1 MVGFSRITLIGNV
14 GSDPEMRYTPNGQA
28 VTDFR
33 MAVTRRYTG
42 SDGNHQEETQWFR
55 VTSWGRQ
62 AETVNQ
68 YLTKGQRVFVEG
80 RLNSSAF
87 IGRDG
92 EARASLDVTA
102 DTVRFLDRRADVE
115 AMQQSRGVQDAPPN
129 QVEKQGAADVDD
141 VEELPW

>member
-33 MAVTRRYTG
+33 MAVSRRYTG
-42 SDGNHQEETQWFR
+42 SDGNQQEETQWFR

-68 YLTKGQRVFVEG
+68 YLTKGQRVFAEG
-80 RLNSSAF
+80 RLKSSAF

-115 AMQQSRGVQDAPPN
+115 AMQQSGGDQDASPN
-129 QVEKQGAADVDD
+129 QVEKQGAVDVDD

>member
-1 MVGFSRITLIGNV
+1 MVGFNRITLIGNV
-14 GSDPEMRYTPNGQA
+14 GTDPEMRYTPDGHA

-33 MAVTRRYTG
+33 MAVSRRYTG
-42 SDGNHQEETQWFR
+42 SDDGQQEETQWFR
-55 VTSWGRQ
+55 VTAWRRL

-80 RLNSSAF
+80 RLSSGAYMS
-87 IGRDG
+87 RDG
-92 EARASLDVTA
+92 DPRASLDVTA

-115 AMQQSRGVQDAPPN
+115 ADQQTAAQSREP
-129 QVEKQGAADVDD
+129 AAAAAGEVGD